1 MSEKFQK
8 TVNIGERVRI
18 YGLEHLGT
26 GEVLRIRESGE
37 TYQADVVFDYIDG
50 RRLETVPIDRLERV
64 PDIFERLATG
74 EMDSP
79 LDFFLKQ
86 IAYQLPLSNAGG
98 ELSNSRTD
106 LLPHQILLTRDI
118 VESERRRFLIADEVG
133 LGKTI
138 ETGLIIRELLARKE
152 AQRIL
157 IICPAGLTRNWQQ
170 ELRDCFRLH
179 FDILGNDFNDTSS
192 LSWET
197 HHRVIASIDTIKQ
210 LRRIE
215 RLRRAPKWDLIVF
228 DEAHHLSRKKYGKK
242 IDYTQN
248 YRLAEMLRGYTK
260 DLLFLSAT
268 PHQGDSYQFWSL
280 IQLLDDQLFESP
292 QAMTDHRGLLN
303 RVMFR
308 RTKREVTD
316 AEGNPIFM
324 RRQVHTQTFPLSARE
339 RWFYDRLTEYLREGY
354 GVAGIEEKKTTSKQR
369 AVGFVMATFQKM
381 MSSSPRAIR
390 QALRRRLL
398 VLLAREQ
405 MTLEKRIQE
414 TRAVGLAEKILRI
427 QEEMRKL
434 AIEIASIPSSPEQD
448 ALADTY
454 IAKVKQRLTR
464 KGYLGEETTPW
475 ALDAEEEAES
485 IIYADV
491 AIPNETQKVR
501 ELIKLAPEGPDRK
514 FDTLI
519 RAIEQVK
526 RLSPNEKIVIFTQY
540 RETLEFLREELSKL
554 YGEEKVA
561 TLKGGPLE
569 DKIAAV
575 ESFWEPE
582 GAQFLIS
589 TSAGGEGINLQVCH
603 ILFNYDL
610 PWNPMAVEQRI
621 GRIHRYGQTDTVQ
634 VYNLVAEDTVEER
647 IYSLLEE
654 KLLEIAQTIG
664 KVDPVT
670 GQVVED
676 FRSEILGFLGSSPN
690 YQELYKKALIDKD
703 YQRTERE
710 IVEAIEK
717 ARQASEALRYLA
729 QDLESFNFGRYRNL
743 KGPFTLDDVKLF
755 VERGILRLGG
765 AFIPQG
771 DVFYIETPKVLHR
784 YPNVSSRYE
793 NVVFDRKLA
802 MRKRKAEL
810 LGIGHPLVDAL
821 IEHLKNPL
829 FPGEVSISETN
840 SENYPISVRCVF
852 VVNFEDGMKKVF
864 YKGFCLSKEGKL
876 KQFQP
881 KTDIK
886 SLCMLRNRLKQSDH
900 KTAVSVPEW
909 IKDRVVSIISE
920 EEARLRAKF
929 DEVLSIN
936 SKVVG
941 LLVTSE
947 N

>member
-1 MSEKFQK
+1 MGEKVQK
-8 TVNIGERVRI
+8 TVKIGERVKV
-18 YGLEHLGT
+18 YGFEHLGT
-26 GEVLRIRESGE
+26 GEVLRVRESGE
-37 TYQADVVFDYIDG
+37 TYQADVVFDYVDG
-50 RRLETVPIDRLERV
+50 RRLETVPVDKLERV
-64 PDIFERLATG
+64 PDLFERLSTADV
-74 EMDSP
+74 DSP

-106 LLPHQILLTRDI
+106 LLPHQILLTRNI
-118 VESERRRFLIADEVG
+118 VESQRRRFLIADEVG

-138 ETGLIIRELLARKE
+138 EMGLIVRELFARKE
-152 AQRIL
+152 AERIL

-179 FDILGNDFNDTSS
+179 FDILGIDFNDVGP

-210 LRRIE
+210 PRRVE
-215 RLRRAPKWDLIVF
+215 RLKRAPKWDLIAF
-228 DEAHHLSRKKYGKK
+228 DEAHHLSRKRYGKK
-242 IDYTQN
+242 VDYTQN
-248 YRLAEMLRGYTK
+248 YQLAEVLRSYTR
-260 DLLFLSAT
+260 DIFFLSAT
-268 PHQGDSYQFWSL
+268 PHQGDVYQFWSL

-292 QAMTDHRGLLN
+292 EVMRYHRGLLN

-324 RRQVHTQTFPLSARE
+324 RRQVHTQTFPLAARE

-354 GVAGIEEKKTTSKQR
+354 GIAGIGGKKTTSKQR

-381 MSSSPRAIR
+381 MSSSSRAIR

-405 MTLEKRIQE
+405 MALEKKIQK
-414 TRAVGLAEKILRI
+414 TRAASLAEKILKI
-427 QEEMRKL
+427 QGDMRKL
-434 AIEIASIPSSPEQD
+434 AVEIGSIPSSPEQM
-448 ALADTY
+448 AESDTY
-454 IAKVKQRLTR
+454 IAKVKQRLAR
-464 KGYLGEETTPW
+464 KGYFGEEMTSW

-485 IIYADV
+485 IIYAETV
-491 AIPNETQKVR
+491 IPNESQKVG

-519 RAIEQVK
+519 RAIEQVR
-526 RLSPNEKIVIFTQY
+526 RLSPQEKILIFTQY
-540 RETLEFLREELSKL
+540 RETLEFLKGELSKL
-554 YGEEKVA
+554 YGEGKIA

-575 ESFWEPE
+575 ESFWEPD

-603 ILFNYDL
+603 IVFNYDL

-634 VYNLVAEDTVEER
+634 VYSLVAEDTVEQR

-654 KLLEIAQTIG
+654 KLLEIAQAIG

-690 YQELYKKALIDKD
+690 YRDLYKKALIDKD

-717 ARQASEALRYLA
+717 ARQASEALRHLA
-729 QDLESFNFGRYRNL
+729 QDLESFNFGRYRNM
-743 KGPFTLDDVKLF
+743 KGPFTLDDLRLL
-755 VERGILRLGG
+755 VEGGVLRLGG
-765 AFIPQG
+765 TFMPQG
-771 DVFYIETPKVLHR
+771 DVFYIESPKVLYR
-784 YPNVSSRYE
+784 YPNISPRYG
-793 NVVFDRKLA
+793 NVVFDRKVA

-821 IEHLKNPL
+821 IEHLKGPL
-829 FPGEVSISETN
+829 FPGEVSISEATP
-840 SENYPISVRCVF
+840 EIYPISVRCVF
-852 VVNFEDGMKKVF
+852 VVNFEEGVKKVF
-864 YKGFCLSKEGKL
+864 YKGFCLSEDGKL
-876 KQFQP
+876 EEFQP
-881 KTDIK
+881 EADIEYL
-886 SLCMLRNRLKQSDH
+886 SVLRNKLRQPDSKM
-900 KTAVSVPEW
+900 TVSIPKW
-909 IKDRVVSIISE
+909 LRDRVVSIIAE

-929 DEVLSIN
+929 DKVLSIN
-936 SKVVG
+936 NRIVG
-941 LLVTSE
+941 LIAAG
-947 N
+947 

>member
-1 MSEKFQK
+1 MGEKVQK
-8 TVNIGERVRI
+8 TVNIGERVKVH
-18 YGLEHLGT
+18 GFEHLGT
-26 GEVLRIRESGE
+26 GEVLRVRESGE
-37 TYQADVVFDYIDG
+37 TYQADVVFDYVDG
-50 RRLETVPIDRLERV
+50 RRLETVPVDKLERV
-64 PDIFERLATG
+64 PDLFERLSTG
-74 EMDSP
+74 DVDSP

-138 ETGLIIRELLARKE
+138 EMGLIVRELFARKE
-152 AQRIL
+152 AERIL

-170 ELRDCFRLH
+170 ELSDCFRLH
-179 FDILGNDFNDTSS
+179 FDILGIDFNDVGP

-210 LRRIE
+210 PRRIE
-215 RLRRAPKWDLIVF
+215 RLKRAPKWDLIAF
-228 DEAHHLSRKKYGKK
+228 DEAHHLSRKRYGKK
-242 IDYTQN
+242 VDYTQN
-248 YRLAEMLRGYTK
+248 YQLAEVLRTYAR
-260 DLLFLSAT
+260 DIFFLSAT
-268 PHQGDSYQFWSL
+268 PHQGDAYQFWSL

-292 QAMTDHRGLLN
+292 EIMTDHRGLLN

-324 RRQVHTQTFPLSARE
+324 RRQVHTQTFPLAARE
-339 RWFYDRLTEYLREGY
+339 RWFYGRLTEYLREGY
-354 GVAGIEEKKTTSKQR
+354 GIAGIGGKKTTSKQR

-381 MSSSPRAIR
+381 MSSSSRAIR

-405 MTLEKRIQE
+405 MALEKKIQK
-414 TRAVGLAEKILRI
+414 TRAASLAEKILKV
-427 QEEMRKL
+427 QGDMRKL
-434 AIEIASIPSSPEQD
+434 AVEIVSIPCSPEQM
-448 ALADTY
+448 AESDTY
-454 IAKVKQRLTR
+454 IAKVKQRLAR
-464 KGYLGEETTPW
+464 KGYFGEEMTSW
-475 ALDAEEEAES
+475 ALDAEEEAEN
-485 IIYADV
+485 IIYAETV
-491 AIPNETQKVR
+491 IPNESQKVD

-519 RAIEQVK
+519 RAIEQVR
-526 RLSPNEKIVIFTQY
+526 RLSPQEKILIFTQY
-540 RETLEFLREELSKL
+540 RETLEFLRGELSKS
-554 YGEEKVA
+554 YGEGKIA

-575 ESFWEPE
+575 ESFWEPD

-603 ILFNYDL
+603 IVFNYDL

-676 FRSEILGFLGSSPN
+676 FRSEILGFLGSSSN
-690 YQELYKKALIDKD
+690 YRDLYKKALIDKD
-703 YQRTERE
+703 YERTERE

-717 ARQASEALRYLA
+717 ARQASEALRHLA
-729 QDLESFNFGRYRNL
+729 QDLESFNFGRYRNM
-743 KGPFTLDDVKLF
+743 KGPFTLDDLRLL
-755 VERGILRLGG
+755 VERGVLRLGG

-771 DVFYIETPKVLHR
+771 DVFYIESPEVLHR
-784 YPNVSSRYE
+784 YPNISPRYE
-793 NVVFDRKLA
+793 NVVFDRKVA

-821 IEHLKNPL
+821 IEHLKGPL
-829 FPGEVSISETN
+829 FPGEVSISEGTP
-840 SENYPISVRCVF
+840 EIYPISVRCVF
-852 VVNFEDGMKKVF
+852 VVNFEEGVKKIF
-864 YKGFCLSKEGKL
+864 YKGFYLNKDGKL
-876 KQFQP
+876 EEFQP
-881 KTDIK
+881 KGDIE
-886 SLCMLRNRLKQSDH
+886 SLSILRNKLRQSDS
-900 KTAVSVPEW
+900 KMTVSIPEW
-909 IKDRVVSIISE
+909 LRDRVVSIITE

-929 DEVLSIN
+929 DKVLSIN
-936 SKVVG
+936 NRIVG
-941 LLVTSE
+941 LIVVR
-947 N
+947 